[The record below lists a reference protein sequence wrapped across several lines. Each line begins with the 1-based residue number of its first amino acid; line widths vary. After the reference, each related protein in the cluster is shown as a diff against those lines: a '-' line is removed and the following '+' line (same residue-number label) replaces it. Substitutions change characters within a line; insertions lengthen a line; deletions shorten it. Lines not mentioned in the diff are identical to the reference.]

1 MIMLIIIIIN
11 MYSTAQM
18 QLDARMWVAGS
29 APKGD
34 ISTDMR
40 VPAGIFPVSSKAC
53 L

>member
-1 MIMLIIIIIN
+1 MFV
-11 MYSTAQM
+11 YSTAQR
-18 QLDARMWVAGS
+18 QLDARTRVAGS

-34 ISTDMR
+34 ISLGMR